1 MNAEPFVRDMYDYK
15 GFTILEVI
23 AVLVII
29 AVLSTLAVK
38 QMGGIWIS
46 AYSDADR
53 LVSDLRYAQS
63 LAMTRTQDVTVTI
76 TSSGWNLSGSQRF
89 ADGETARQTGQ
100 GVTIPPGSRISLT
113 FEEPKGT
120 VDSDKTIT
128 LERGSNSI
136 IVKVYGGTGYVE
148 ILQ

>member
-1 MNAEPFVRDMYDYK
+1 MPKPFVRDMCDYK

-29 AVLSTLAVK
+29 AVVSTLAIK

-63 LAMTRTQDVTVTI
+63 LSMTRAQDVTVTI
-76 TSSGWNLSGSQRF
+76 TSSGWNLSGGLRF

-100 GVTIPPGSRISLT
+100 GVTFPSGSRISLT
-113 FEEPKGT
+113 FEEPKGK

-136 IVKVYGGTGYVE
+136 TVKVYGGTGYVE
-148 ILQ
+148 IFQ